1 MSLLSNGWKQLVQIE
16 VHLIQWL
23 QLVFPSKGWAWWV
36 KGPSKRADKNYC
48 RPEAKHD
55 GKRPKD
61 WAPKRQKEK
70 KQAATSKSI
79 IRNQTGYTH

>member
-1 MSLLSNGWKQLVQIE
+1 MKTTCADRGAFDSMIT
-16 VHLIQWL
+16 II
-23 QLVFPSKGWAWWV
+23 PSKGWAWWV

-79 IRNQTGYTH
+79 IRNQTGCTH